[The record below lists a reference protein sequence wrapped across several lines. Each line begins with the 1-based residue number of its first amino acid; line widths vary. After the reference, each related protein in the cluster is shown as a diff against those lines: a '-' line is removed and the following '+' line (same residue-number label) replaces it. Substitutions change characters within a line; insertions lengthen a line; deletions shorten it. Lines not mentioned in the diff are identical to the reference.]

1 MKNKTTL
8 KDFLTSYLF
17 AFVWCAIVVWEIN
30 PADWSETTRLIWM
43 ILGFVVFAMVH
54 KERLNDEQ

>member
-1 MKNKTTL
+1 MRSW
-8 KDFLTSYLF
+8 KDLITAYIVAYF
-17 AFVWCAIVVWEIN
+17 WCMIIAWDVN
-30 PADWSETTRLIWM
+30 PAEWTETMRMAWM